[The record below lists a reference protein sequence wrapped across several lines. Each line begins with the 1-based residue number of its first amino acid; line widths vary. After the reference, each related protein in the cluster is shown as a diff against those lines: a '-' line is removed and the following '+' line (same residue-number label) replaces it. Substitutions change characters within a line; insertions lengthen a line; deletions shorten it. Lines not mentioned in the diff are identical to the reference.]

1 MQNELMEA
9 YAQLRNEAAQ
19 KKYHRD
25 FALLNNDQKEQVR
38 KICPQRITESYANAM
53 THEDKSVDA
62 DAEEKQETQ
71 STQEKG
77 GAK

>member
-1 MQNELMEA
+1 M
-9 YAQLRNEAAQ
+9 
-19 KKYHRD
+19 
-25 FALLNNDQKEQVR
+25 NNDQKEQVR

-71 STQEKG
+71 SAQEKG